1 LLSLNL
7 KMLRKHTTPKDS
19 VMDSNYKAERLKLIL
34 PETIVVTAMTA
45 LAMAGIVLGEGEEE
59 GEVVDVVVVVDVDVD
74 VDEGEVGEE
83 AEEEAVDE
91 EGVEDEISEFAIAPL
106 VEINFAKGEVIGD
119 MKEGEAVAGM
129 SASEIIEVA
138 IGEDMIGEKFAEKI
152 TKERQG
158 RNLVVTELHSLLIED
173 LRATKTMSRA
183 LGATK

>member
-7 KMLRKHTTPKDS
+7 KMLRKHTTPRDS

-59 GEVVDVVVVVDVDVD
+59 GEVVDVVVDVV
-74 VDEGEVGEE
+74 EGEAEVGEE

-91 EGVEDEISEFAIAPL
+91 EVEDEISEFAIAPL

-119 MKEGEAVAGM
+119 MKEGEVVAGM

-158 RNLVVTELHSLLIED
+158 RNLVVTELRSLLIED